1 LFKNIEYLPE
11 GYTLQMPG
19 IKQYM
24 TKVRIKDIAEI
35 ANVSI
40 GTVDRVIHKR
50 GEVSPKTREKIQKLL
65 EEFDYKPDIAARSL
79 ALKRDIHLA
88 VVMPKVVKGHT
99 FWELPQQGIRQAL
112 DALEHD
118 QVTIHPF
125 YFDQLD
131 RIGFSDILKNF
142 PYETVEGVLFAP
154 VFREESTAFLERC
167 AEESIPVVLFN
178 SLLDNPAVS
187 SYVGQDAY
195 HSGYV
200 AAKLISYGMEQGRD
214 LAIVNMSARKDHYAH
229 IIEREK
235 GFRAYFTSS
244 ESQPKH
250 MISIDL
256 NGADDLLLKEK
267 LSEICASYDIAGLF
281 VTNSRVHKVARFLS
295 ETRRDRV
302 RLVGYDLL
310 PENIEFLK
318 QDGIDFLLSQKPEE
332 QAFQGLNSLLNLV
345 VFNREPAK
353 RQWLPIDIITRENL
367 AYYQPK
373 SFD

>member
-1 LFKNIEYLPE
+1 
-11 GYTLQMPG
+11 MA
-19 IKQYM
+19 
-24 TKVRIKDIAEI
+24 KVRIKDIAEI

-65 EEFDYKPDIAARSL
+65 VEFDYKPDIAARSL

-88 VVMPKVVKGHT
+88 VVMPKVVNDHT
-99 FWELPQQGIRQAL
+99 FWKLPQRGIQQAL
-112 DALEHD
+112 DALDHD
-118 QVTIHPF
+118 QVSIHSY

-131 RIGFSDILKNF
+131 RLGFSDILENF
-142 PYETVEGVLFAP
+142 PYGAVEGVLFAP
-154 VFREESTAFLERC
+154 VLREESISFLERC
-167 AEESIPVVLFN
+167 AEASIPVVLFN
-178 SLLDNPAVS
+178 SLLDTPAVS

-200 AAKLISYGMEQGRD
+200 AAKLIDYGMEQGRD
-214 LAIVNMSARKDHYAH
+214 LGIVNMSARKDHYAH

-244 ESQPKH
+244 ESHPKH

-267 LSEICASYDIAGLF
+267 LSEICASYDIGGLF
-281 VTNSRVHKVARFLS
+281 VTNSRVHKVARFLA
-295 ETRRDRV
+295 ETKRDRV

-318 QDGIDFLLSQKPEE
+318 KDGIDFLLSQKPEE
-332 QAFQGLNSLLNLV
+332 QAFLGLNSLYNLV
-345 VFNREPAK
+345 VFNREPAP

>member
-1 LFKNIEYLPE
+1 
-11 GYTLQMPG
+11 MA
-19 IKQYM
+19 
-24 TKVRIKDIAEI
+24 KVRIKDIAEI

-65 EEFDYKPDIAARSL
+65 KEFDYKPDIAARSL

-88 VVMPKVVKGHT
+88 VVMPKVVNDHT
-99 FWELPQQGIRQAL
+99 FWELPQQGIQQAL

-118 QVTIHPF
+118 QVSIHSY

-131 RIGFSDILKNF
+131 RLGFSAVVENF
-142 PYETVEGVLFAP
+142 PYGEVEGVLFAP

-167 AEESIPVVLFN
+167 AEASIPVVLFN
-178 SLLDNPAVS
+178 SLLDTPTVS

-200 AAKLISYGMEQGRD
+200 AAKLISYGLEEGRD

-235 GFRAYFTSS
+235 GFRAFFTSS
-244 ESQPKH
+244 ENQPKH

-256 NGADDLLLKEK
+256 NGADDLQLREK
-267 LSEICASYDIAGLF
+267 LSELCASYDIAGLY

-332 QAFQGLNSLLNLV
+332 QAFLGLNSLYNLV